1 MASITIRRLENA
13 TKERLRIR
21 ASHHG
26 RSMEEEAREILETYD
41 VTYVYVGT
49 LEREAYGDAGL
60 AKFGEFMDV
69 AFQNGGATI
78 YKMPDTGRVSVRA
91 P

>member
-1 MASITIRRLENA
+1 VKQVYQTTSA
-13 TKERLRIR
+13 
-21 ASHHG
+21 
-26 RSMEEEAREILETYD
+26 EEAREILETYD

-60 AKFGEFMDV
+60 AKFGEFMEV

-78 YKMPDTGRVSVRA
+78 YKMPDTGQISVRA